1 VKKAG
6 YFTLEQVEDIVSQLK
21 QQFPELFLPLEIIG
35 QTFEKR
41 DIKLHC
47 LTRKTGNTTLE
58 QEAKTKS
65 IGMITGNLL
74 RKRIFLTLPN

>member
-1 VKKAG
+1 MANEIRVIKAG
-6 YFTLEQVEDIVSQLK
+6 YFTLEQIDNIVSQLR

-47 LTRKTGNTTLE
+47 LTK
-58 QEAKTKS
+58 KS
-65 IGMITGNLL
+65 N
-74 RKRIFLTLPN
+74 IFL